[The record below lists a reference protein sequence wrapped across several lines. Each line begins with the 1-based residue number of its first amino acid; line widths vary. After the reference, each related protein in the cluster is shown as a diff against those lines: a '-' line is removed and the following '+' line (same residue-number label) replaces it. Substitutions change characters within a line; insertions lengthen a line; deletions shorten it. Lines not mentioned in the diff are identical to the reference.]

1 MNNIDNNP
9 ESKLENEQNKPSFHT
24 EPIQDSD
31 ELIIE
36 FDESHNNEKLENQE
50 NVSAETS
57 GEKQEHAKSESN
69 IVSEKPTEAPIA
81 KKPVSKKTKQ
91 KSSKTKPPKKKAAVK
106 KTTVEKGEKS
116 SKKTSKKSLFLV
128 VALLFVLIGI
138 TCFYMYTQQ
147 SALLVSWFP
156 FLEKEEYV
164 SAEEIQTPEEQ
175 EKLSETLIINEL
187 ELESEFENE
196 VESETMYDY
205 EAEDEYVTEEQV
217 IEEITEVLATQHKAV
232 PAAVSQNVS
241 QFKTPVWLISYA
253 SVSKN
258 TNAITAVKKLREM
271 GNSAGYYWM
280 PDYAENAP
288 QMYKVYIGPF
298 DTKSQAEA
306 HVASIQELEP
316 HAYVLYVAG
325 K

>member
-1 MNNIDNNP
+1 MNNTDNNP
-9 ESKLENEQNKPSFHT
+9 ESKLENEQNNSSFHT

-31 ELIIE
+31 ELFIE
-36 FDESHNNEKLENQE
+36 LDESYNDEKLENQE
-50 NVSAETS
+50 NASAETS
-57 GEKQEHAKSESN
+57 GETSEQTNSESN
-69 IVSEKPTEAPIA
+69 IIAEKPTETPIA
-81 KKPVSKKTKQ
+81 QKPVSKKTKQ
-91 KSSKTKPPKKKAAVK
+91 KPSKKKAAVK
-106 KTTVEKGEKS
+106 KTPVEKGEKS
-116 SKKTSKKSLFLV
+116 SKKSVFLV
-128 VALLFVLIGI
+128 VLLFVLIGI
-138 TCFYMYTQQ
+138 TCFYMYTKQP
-147 SALLVSWFP
+147 ALLMSWFP
-156 FLEKEEYV
+156 FLEKKEYV
-164 SAEEIQTPEEQ
+164 STEEIQTLKEQ
-175 EKLSETLIINEL
+175 ENASESVIFNESESEN

-196 VESETMYDY
+196 IESEVTYDY
-205 EAEDEYVTEEQV
+205 EAEDEYITEEQI
-217 IEEITEVLATQHKAV
+217 IEEITEVLTTQHKTV
-232 PAAVSQNVS
+232 PTTVSHNVS

-306 HVASIQELEP
+306 HISSIQELEP

>member
-1 MNNIDNNP
+1 MNNTDNNP
-9 ESKLENEQNKPSFHT
+9 ESKLENEQNNSSFHT

-31 ELIIE
+31 ELFIE
-36 FDESHNNEKLENQE
+36 LDESYNDEKLENQE

-57 GEKQEHAKSESN
+57 SETSEQINSGSN
-69 IVSEKPTEAPIA
+69 IIAEKPTETPIA
-81 KKPVSKKTKQ
+81 QKPVSKKTKQ
-91 KSSKTKPPKKKAAVK
+91 KSSKTKPPKKKVAVK
-106 KTTVEKGEKS
+106 KTSVEKGEKS
-116 SKKTSKKSLFLV
+116 SKKSSKKSVLLV
-128 VALLFVLIGI
+128 VLLFVLIGI
-138 TCFYMYTQQ
+138 TCFYMYTKQP
-147 SALLVSWFP
+147 ALLMSWFP
-156 FLEKEEYV
+156 FLEKKEYV
-164 SAEEIQTPEEQ
+164 SAEEIQTLKEQ
-175 EKLSETLIINEL
+175 ENDSESVIFN
-187 ELESEFENE
+187 ELESELEDE
-196 VESETMYDY
+196 IESEIMYDH
-205 EAEDEYVTEEQV
+205 EAEDEYITEEQI
-217 IEEITEVLATQHKAV
+217 IEEITEVLTTQHKTV
-232 PAAVSQNVS
+232 PAATSHNVS

-306 HVASIQELEP
+306 HISSIQELEP